1 MDAIKVE
8 RQQQKALRA
17 QQFSDALIPIEK
29 EAYALAEKEYHDRNT
44 RYCGH
49 SFDTWFNY
57 YFAKLIIANKDILP
71 LYLEI
76 NDEH

>member
-1 MDAIKVE
+1 MMDAIKVE

-57 YFAKLIIANKDILP
+57 YFAKLILENKDT
-71 LYLEI
+71 LEQLLGV
-76 NDEH
+76 E

>member
-57 YFAKLIIANKDILP
+57 YFAKLILENKDT
-71 LYLEI
+71 LEQLLGV
-76 NDEH
+76 E